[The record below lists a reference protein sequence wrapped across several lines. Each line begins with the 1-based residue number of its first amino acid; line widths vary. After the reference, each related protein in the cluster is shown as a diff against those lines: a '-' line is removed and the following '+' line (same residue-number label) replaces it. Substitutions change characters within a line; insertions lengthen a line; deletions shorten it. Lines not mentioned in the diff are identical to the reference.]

1 MIFSLRTTNFA
12 HHKPFCHR
20 DHLAG
25 GVRTRP
31 RSAGNPTDLGR
42 EQTAIQ
48 TPIRL
53 DGDSVG
59 IAPYRDRRLTNHS
72 IGDALPRGVPPGKA
86 KSPN

>member
-12 HHKPFCHR
+12 HHKPFVTEIIW
-20 DHLAG
+20 LAACG
-25 GVRTRP
+25 LAPDQPAT
-31 RSAGNPTDLGR
+31 PTDLGR

-72 IGDALPRGVPPGKA
+72 IGDALPREVPG
-86 KSPN
+86 